1 MICHDSL
8 EEANMNPFSDF
19 DAPVEWARLQQ
30 SRGSQSDQVFPHLEV
45 AMGPRMASAP
55 VSQEEDVVR
64 RGLQQSVK
72 QGRHFD
78 PMSASLPGYRSQSAK
93 ADQEQQRHLFHWHAN
108 AAIPSRNTDTNAIE
122 ALLQAE
128 PDLAMAEGT
137 AALAEACI
145 RGDCQAVQALLGEG
159 EDVNARDP
167 HGLTA
172 LDHAVVSGQFA
183 VAEILSAAGA
193 ACTRSRHDL
202 TAVLIPAVKSGLPN
216 LLRYALG
223 AGADITVTD
232 SDGRMPLH
240 HAVLSMRH
248 QFVPCLANAQTV
260 AHADALGNTP
270 LHLAAM
276 VSNPIALK
284 ALLDRQAA
292 LNVRNREG
300 NTALACACCLPCGN
314 SIMLLV
320 RAGADTALANQL
332 GQHPLHIASL
342 HGQTNHV
349 RMLLAF
355 GADVH
360 VRTAYGESALDI
372 ARRGNAVAIVSA
384 LMLAGA

>member
-1 MICHDSL
+1 MSCHDSL

-19 DAPVEWARLQQ
+19 DAPAEWARLQQ

-55 VSQEEDVVR
+55 VSAGEIVVR
-64 RGLQQSVK
+64 RSMEQSVK
-72 QGRHFD
+72 QWHHLD
-78 PMSASLPGYRSQSAK
+78 PVRASLPRYRNQLDKASQEWRRQSF
-93 ADQEQQRHLFHWHAN
+93 DWHAN
-108 AAIPSRNTDTNAIE
+108 VAIPATNANATE
-122 ALLQAE
+122 ALFVEE
-128 PDLAMAEGT
+128 PYLARAEGT

-167 HGLTA
+167 HGLTV
-172 LDHAVVSGQFA
+172 LDHAIVSGQFA

-193 ACTRSRHDL
+193 VCTQSRHDL

-216 LLRYALG
+216 LLRVALS

-260 AHADALGNTP
+260 AHADVLGNTP

-320 RAGADTALANQL
+320 RAGADTALGNQL
-332 GQHPLHIASL
+332 GQHPLHIACL